1 MYEARMIH
9 KLVEIPTE
17 VVNEYYIVNWTK
29 VLRPLRSD
37 DRDRAHIHRRRA
49 AEIVRHADLGS

>member
-1 MYEARMIH
+1 MIH

-29 VLRPLRSD
+29 VRIFLLYRPWRSCVQLNNEHQAG
-37 DRDRAHIHRRRA
+37 RDGGCKHKCHQ
-49 AEIVRHADLGS
+49 G